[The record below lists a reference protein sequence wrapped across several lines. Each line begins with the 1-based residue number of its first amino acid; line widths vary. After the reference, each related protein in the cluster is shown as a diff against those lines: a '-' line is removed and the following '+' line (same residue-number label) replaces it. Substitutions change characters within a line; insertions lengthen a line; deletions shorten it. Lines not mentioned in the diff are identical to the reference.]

1 MSSDN
6 TKKEIDD
13 LRARADQIR
22 ELKVPT
28 DRIETLT
35 DGIFAIAMTLLVL
48 SIEVPALP
56 APVTPA
62 GFSAYVASI
71 LPQIF
76 IYIVGFILLAV
87 FWMNHHIFFVI
98 ERTNTTLLWINILW
112 LMSIALMPFST
123 AITGRYGQFQLAQ
136 LIFDVNMLIIG
147 LLWYANWSYASRKG
161 FVAEKVMPYAVHIR
175 RSNLALPILALIA
188 IVVSFISPV
197 GSFFVFVLVPVIFTV
212 YTVTRRVKERR
223 SSDH

>member
-1 MSSDN
+1 MP
-6 TKKEIDD
+6 KH
-13 LRARADQIR
+13 

-48 SIEVPALP
+48 SIEVPTLP

-62 GFSAYVASI
+62 VFSAYVTSI

-76 IYIVGFILLAV
+76 IYVIGFILLAV

-112 LMSIALMPFST
+112 LMSIALVPFST
-123 AITGRYGQFQLAQ
+123 AIVGRYGQFQLAQ

-161 FVAEKVMPYAVHIR
+161 FVAEKVMPYAVQIR
-175 RSNLALPILALIA
+175 RSNLSLPVLAIMA
-188 IVVSFISPV
+188 ITVSFISPA
-197 GSFFVFVLVPVIFTV
+197 GSFLVFVLVPVIFTL
-212 YTVTRRVKERR
+212 YTVARRVKERR
-223 SSDH
+223 SPTTA